1 METSQDDCEIAS
13 VAPDIVPLNPI
24 SENATRVSSVMHTKT
39 PAKDTLSEPSNDTSK
54 KPTNGEKI
62 AQDEGP
68 LQSNESPSTIEDVSK
83 APSEPT
89 QDNNASAE
97 TIVNPEEVKIPE
109 MSSDTKEDKV

>member
-13 VAPDIVPLNPI
+13 EAPDIVPLNPI
-24 SENATRVSSVMHTKT
+24 PENATRVSSVMHTN
-39 PAKDTLSEPSNDTSK
+39 LSEPSNDTSK

-83 APSEPT
+83 APSETT